1 MKWKKI
7 NFLLLT
13 GGCFLL
19 IFCTAEVAAHAQ
31 AETPVAINIIETPI
45 RLVKVRA
52 PTFETAHVSSK
63 RQTLKA
69 TGNLEIQV
77 KDLRQSKTTP
87 WKLLYQLTDFS
98 NGKKYSA
105 TINLGKGTVRALGD
119 ESKITA
125 MPHAVSVGANE
136 IGTLVTAHSA
146 EASDYLY
153 RVDKQAIA
161 LTIPGNLPAGKFTGK
176 QTVLLLNTPEV
187 N

>member
-31 AETPVAINIIETPI
+31 VETPVAINIIETPI

-69 TGNLEIQV
+69 TGNFEIQV

-87 WKLLYQLTDFS
+87 WKLLYQLTNFS

-105 TINLGKGTVRALGD
+105 TINLGKGTVRALGE

-136 IGTLVTAHSA
+136 TGTLVTAHSA

-153 RVDKQAIA
+153 RVDKQAID